1 MIGVVCPRQSTF
13 PETPVL
19 ARDELWLVSGYATE
33 ADVSLLV
40 MDDVLYYT
48 AVVMKTERLLG
59 GFETLLLLA
68 VMRLDGAAYGVTV
81 REELRA
87 QAGKDVAVG
96 AIYTGLARLE
106 QRGLVE
112 SWAGDPTPERGGRAK
127 RLYRATA
134 SGIRAIKDTQSAFRK
149 LSSGLKLEKQ
159 IWST

>member
-1 MIGVVCPRQSTF
+1 MSYGQRADTSPGAKVSP
-13 PETPVL
+13 L
-19 ARDELWLVSGYATE
+19 A
-33 ADVSLLV
+33 
-40 MDDVLYYT
+40 MDDCLYYT
-48 AVVMKTERLLG
+48 AVVMKTELLLG

-68 VMRLDGAAYGVTV
+68 VIRLDGAAYGVTV
-81 REELRA
+81 REELRE

-112 SWAGDPTPERGGRAK
+112 SWVGDATPERGGRAK
-127 RLYRATA
+127 KFYRATA
-134 SGIRAIKDTQSAFRK
+134 SGVRAIKDTQTAIRK